1 MKLDRP
7 QAVKFDERGL
17 VTAVVQDSRTGT
29 VLMVANMDRE
39 ALELTLATGQV
50 HFWSRS
56 RKRLWRKGETS
67 GAILEV
73 DGVQADCDGDCL
85 LVAARP
91 MGPTCHL
98 GRRSC
103 FGEPAILLDQLQ
115 QTLESRRQ
123 SAPPGSYTA
132 ELFAAGE
139 PGISRKIGEEAVEVI
154 LAAHQPDQ
162 GQLVAEVADL
172 WFHAMVLLAARG
184 LSPTDVFAELKRR
197 QAP

>member
-7 QAVKFDERGL
+7 ADVRFDARGL
-17 VTAVVQDSRTGT
+17 VTAVVQDSLSGT
-29 VLMVANMDRE
+29 VLMVAHMDRE
-39 ALELTLATGQV
+39 ALEFTLATGQA

-56 RKRLWRKGETS
+56 RQRLWRKGETS
-67 GAILEV
+67 GATLEV
-73 DGVQADCDGDCL
+73 VGVQADCDGDCL
-85 LVAARP
+85 LVTARP
-91 MGPTCHL
+91 TGPTCHL

-115 QTLESRRQ
+115 QTLESRLR
-123 SAPPGSYTA
+123 SAPSGSYTA

-154 LAAHQPDQ
+154 LAAHQQDQ

-172 WFHAMVLLAARG
+172 WFHAMVLLTARG
-184 LSPTDVFAELKRR
+184 LSPTDVFAELQRR
-197 QAP
+197 QSG